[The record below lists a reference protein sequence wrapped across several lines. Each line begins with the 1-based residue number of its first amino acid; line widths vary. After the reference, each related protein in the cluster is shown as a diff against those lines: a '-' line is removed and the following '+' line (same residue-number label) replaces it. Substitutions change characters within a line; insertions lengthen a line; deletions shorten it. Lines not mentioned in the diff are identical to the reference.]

1 MVIFKHA
8 IFAALLAVSSFGSIS
23 AGAQQ
28 LDATTWPTKAWQ
40 SSTPEQQGMD
50 SRALANL
57 VASASVFTQDSL
69 LVIRHG
75 TIVVDAYRAPY
86 FAGIRHDL
94 RSVTKSVMSTLIGVL
109 VQQGTLDSTERPLLD
124 FFPDTTIA
132 NLDDRKKAIT
142 VQHLLDMTSGFDWF
156 EWTYTPVET
165 IMEMYN
171 NANPTEFVLG
181 RPMADVPG
189 TRFNYKAGDPYLLS
203 ALTNRLTG
211 QNALEFARRELF
223 APLGIDDVRW
233 APIDKQGVVTGEAGL
248 FLTPHD
254 MAKLGHLYLRD
265 GVWGGK
271 RIIPSAWV
279 ERVKQGS
286 MAVTGPEGMTGRYAN
301 LWWSFPEARK
311 SWRSWRAS
319 PSAYAALGRHGQVIL
334 VLPKLDIVAVLTG
347 AVEHSD
353 QYYPL
358 SELIERITEAVKS
371 DSALPPDAEG
381 EAQLVTSVRDAATE
395 KPTPVSPVPEL
406 AQVSSGK
413 TWRFAN
419 NALKVRTLKLNLMDV
434 DPTFE
439 LSVYPE
445 ESNRADTILSEPIG
459 LDGRFRTKHQDFAV
473 VANKGAWV
481 DDATFTLERRV
492 LGHGEVFHWT
502 FRFDGDKLKF
512 TFRSTDG
519 WSVKLDGE
527 PLN

>member
-1 MVIFKHA
+1 MIFKHA
-8 IFAALLAVSSFGSIS
+8 IFGALLAFYSFGPIS

-28 LDATTWPTKAWQ
+28 LDAAAWPTRAWQ
-40 SSTPEQQGMD
+40 SSAPEQQGMD
-50 SRALANL
+50 SRAIANL
-57 VASASVFTQDSL
+57 VASESEFTQDSL

-86 FAGIRHDL
+86 VAGIRHDL
-94 RSVTKSVMSTLIGVL
+94 RSVTKSFMSTLIGVL
-109 VQQGTLDSTERPLLD
+109 VQQGKLDSTERLLLD
-124 FFPDTTIA
+124 FFPDATVA

-142 VQHLLDMTSGFDWF
+142 VQHLLNMTSGFDWF
-156 EWTYTPVET
+156 ERAYTPDET
-165 IMEMYN
+165 IMQMYN

-211 QNALEFARRELF
+211 QSALEFARKELF

-233 APIDKQGVVTGEAGL
+233 APIDKQGIVTGEAGL

-279 ERVKQGS
+279 GRVKQGS
-286 MAVTGPEGMTGRYAN
+286 STVTGPQGMTGRYAN
-301 LWWSFPEARK
+301 LWWSFPEARR

-319 PSAYAALGRHGQVIL
+319 PSAYAALGLHSQVIL
-334 VLPKLDIVAVLTG
+334 VLPKLDIVAVMTG
-347 AVEHSD
+347 TAEHAH

-381 EAQLVTSVRDAATE
+381 EAQLATSVRDAATE

-406 AQVSSGK
+406 ARIISSK
-413 TWRFAN
+413 TWRFAD
-419 NALKVRTLKLNLMDV
+419 NALKVRTLKLNLVDV
-434 DPTFE
+434 DPAFE
-439 LSVYPE
+439 LSLYPE
-445 ESNRADTILSEPIG
+445 ESNKPDTILIEPIG
-459 LDGRFRTKHQDFAV
+459 LDGRFRTKRQDFAV

-481 DDATFTLERRV
+481 DDATFTLERRF
-492 LGHGEVFHWT
+492 LGYGQVFYWT
-502 FRFDGDKLKF
+502 FRFDGDKLKIA
-512 TFRSTDG
+512 FRSTDG
-519 WSVKLDGE
+519 WSVKLDGD